1 MFGNNNQQIKRFPKA
16 FQKGTEENNKVSAV
30 MNAAGIAA
38 GIILGAVQLFRGA
51 CDADQAIAQWQ
62 ARPRRK

>member
-1 MFGNNNQQIKRFPKA
+1 MFDNQQQQIKRFPKA
-16 FQKGTEENNKVSAV
+16 FQKGTEENNKMNAI

-38 GIILGAVQLFRGA
+38 GIVLAAVQLFRGA

-62 ARPRRK
+62 ARPRK